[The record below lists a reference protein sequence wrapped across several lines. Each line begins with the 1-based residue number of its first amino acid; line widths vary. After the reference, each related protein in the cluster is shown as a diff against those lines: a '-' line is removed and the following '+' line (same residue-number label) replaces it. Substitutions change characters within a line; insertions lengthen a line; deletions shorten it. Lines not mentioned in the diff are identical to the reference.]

1 MDVGADSNIGRV
13 SPSHGK
19 RGGNNSVVCGQG
31 SGNMVVCG
39 QGSGNMVVCG
49 KGSGNMVVCGQG
61 SGNMV
66 VCGGQGRSNSIG
78 GSKRRNNIGAV
89 DQGWVSLSLTLDNM
103 LNRTVLGN
111 IRWAIHTVGH
121 SSVVLWVVVAGNSVA
136 GNNRRGNS
144 SDNMRNNALDK
155 RSSNSPYNWGGNSL
169 DNWGSNSPDK
179 RGGNMAVRVGSGSI
193 GASVRGIS
201 VIKEGRVSLS
211 FSLALGNE
219 VAEERGGRVGREV
232 GESSVV
238 CGQGNLVVSGG
249 HGSSNM
255 VVSGGQGKSTIG
267 RDILS
272 ISSGFRLGH
281 SSGGKSEN
289 YEHIHGAGGASGLSK
304 EDCPH

>member
-19 RGGNNSVVCGQG
+19 RGGNIGSIGDWRGNNS
-31 SGNMVVCG
+31 VVCG

-103 LNRTVLGN
+103 LNRTILGN

-121 SSVVLWVVVAGNSVA
+121 SSIVLWVVVAGNSVA

-144 SDNMRNNALDK
+144 SDNRRNNALDK
-155 RSSNSPYNWGGNSL
+155 RSDSSPDNRGSNSPYNW
-169 DNWGSNSPDK
+169 
-179 RGGNMAVRVGSGSI
+179 GGNMAVRVGSGSI

-201 VIKEGRVSLS
+201 VIKEGRVGLS
-211 FSLALGNE
+211 FSLTLGNE

-238 CGQGNLVVSGG
+238 CGQGNMVVSGG
-249 HGSSNM
+249 QGSGNM
-255 VVSGGQGKSTIG
+255 VVSGQGKSTIG

>member
-1 MDVGADSNIGRV
+1 
-13 SPSHGK
+13 
-19 RGGNNSVVCGQG
+19 
-31 SGNMVVCG
+31 MVVCG
-39 QGSGNMVVCG
+39 Q
-49 KGSGNMVVCGQG
+49 GSGNMVVCGQG

-121 SSVVLWVVVAGNSVA
+121 SSVVLWVVVAGNGVA
-136 GNNRRGNS
+136 GNNRGGNS
-144 SDNMRNNALDK
+144 SDNRRNNALDK
-155 RSSNSPYNWGGNSL
+155 GSSNSPDKWGGNSL

-179 RGGNMAVRVGSGSI
+179 RSGNMAGRVGSGSI

-201 VIKEGRVSLS
+201 VIKEGRVGFS
-211 FSLALGNE
+211 FSLTLGNE
-219 VAEERGGRVGREV
+219 VAEERGGREGRVGGEV

-238 CGQGNLVVSGG
+238 WGQGSGK
-249 HGSSNM
+249 M
-255 VVSGGQGKSTIG
+255 VVSGQGRSTIG
-267 RDILS
+267 DILS

-281 SSGGKSEN
+281 SSGSKSEN
-289 YEHIHGAGGASGLSK
+289 YEHLHGAGGASGLSK
-304 EDCPH
+304 EDCPM

>member
-1 MDVGADSNIGRV
+1 M
-13 SPSHGK
+13 
-19 RGGNNSVVCGQG
+19 VVCGQG

-49 KGSGNMVVCGQG
+49 QG
-61 SGNMV
+61 SGNRV
-66 VCGGQGRSNSIG
+66 G

-121 SSVVLWVVVAGNSVA
+121 SSVVLWVVVAGNGVA
-136 GNNRRGNS
+136 GNNRGGNS
-144 SDNMRNNALDK
+144 SDNRRNNALDK
-155 RSSNSPYNWGGNSL
+155 WGGNSL

-179 RGGNMAVRVGSGSI
+179 RSGNMAVRVGSGSI

-201 VIKEGRVSLS
+201 VIKEGRVS
-211 FSLALGNE
+211 FSLSLTLGNE
-219 VAEERGGRVGREV
+219 VAEERGGREGRVGGEV

-238 CGQGNLVVSGG
+238 CQGIGK
-249 HGSSNM
+249 M
-255 VVSGGQGKSTIG
+255 VVSGGQGSGKMVVSGQGRSTIG

-289 YEHIHGAGGASGLSK
+289 YEHLHGAGGASGLSK

>member
-13 SPSHGK
+13 SPSHGGGGNSVGSVAGK
-19 RGGNNSVVCGQG
+19 RRGNNSVVCGQG

-49 KGSGNMVVCGQG
+49 QG
-61 SGNMV
+61 SG
-66 VCGGQGRSNSIG
+66 NSIG
-78 GSKRRNNIGAV
+78 GSKRRNNIGVV

-121 SSVVLWVVVAGNSVA
+121 SSVVLWVVVAGNGVA

-144 SDNMRNNALDK
+144 SDNRRNNALDK
-155 RSSNSPYNWGGNSL
+155 GS
-169 DNWGSNSPDK
+169 SNSPDK

-201 VIKEGRVSLS
+201 VIKEGRVGFS
-211 FSLALGNE
+211 FSLTLGNE

-238 CGQGNLVVSGG
+238 CGQGSGNTVVS
-249 HGSSNM
+249 
-255 VVSGGQGKSTIG
+255 GQGKSTKALSTKA
-267 RDILS
+267 LS

-289 YEHIHGAGGASGLSK
+289 YEHLHGAGGASRLSK
-304 EDCPH
+304 EDCPM

>member
-13 SPSHGK
+13 SPSHGG
-19 RGGNNSVVCGQG
+19 GGNSMGSVGG
-31 SGNMVVCG
+31 KGGGNMVVCG

-144 SDNMRNNALDK
+144 SDNRRNHALDK
-155 RSSNSPYNWGGNSL
+155 RSDSSPDNRGSNSPYNWGGNM
-169 DNWGSNSPDK
+169 PDK

-201 VIKEGRVSLS
+201 VIKEGRVSFS
-211 FSLALGNE
+211 FSLTLGNE
-219 VAEERGGRVGREV
+219 VAE
-232 GESSVV
+232 
-238 CGQGNLVVSGG
+238 
-249 HGSSNM
+249 
-255 VVSGGQGKSTIG
+255 
-267 RDILS
+267 
-272 ISSGFRLGH
+272 
-281 SSGGKSEN
+281 
-289 YEHIHGAGGASGLSK
+289 
-304 EDCPH
+304 

>member
-13 SPSHGK
+13 SPSHGGGGNSVGSVAGK
-19 RGGNNSVVCGQG
+19 RGGNMGSIGDWRSNNTVVCGQG

-39 QGSGNMVVCG
+39 Q
-49 KGSGNMVVCGQG
+49 GSGNMVVCGQG

-121 SSVVLWVVVAGNSVA
+121 SSVVLWVVVAGNGVA
-136 GNNRRGNS
+136 GNNRGGNS
-144 SDNMRNNALDK
+144 SDNRRNNALDK
-155 RSSNSPYNWGGNSL
+155 RSSNSPDNRGSNSPYNWGGNSL

-201 VIKEGRVSLS
+201 VIKEGRVGLS
-211 FSLALGNE
+211 FSLTLGNE

-238 CGQGNLVVSGG
+238 CGQGSG
-249 HGSSNM
+249 NM
-255 VVSGGQGKSTIG
+255 VVSGG
-267 RDILS
+267 
-272 ISSGFRLGH
+272 
-281 SSGGKSEN
+281 
-289 YEHIHGAGGASGLSK
+289 
-304 EDCPH
+304 

>member
-13 SPSHGK
+13 SPSHGG
-19 RGGNNSVVCGQG
+19 GGNSMGSVAGQG
-31 SGNMVVCG
+31 GGNMVVCG

-66 VCGGQGRSNSIG
+66 VCGGQGRSYSIG

-136 GNNRRGNS
+136 VNNRRGNS
-144 SDNMRNNALDK
+144 SDNRRNNALDK
-155 RSSNSPYNWGGNSL
+155 RSGNSPDNRGSNSPYNWGGNSL

-179 RGGNMAVRVGSGSI
+179 RGGNMAVRVGSSSI

-201 VIKEGRVSLS
+201 VIKEGRVSFS
-211 FSLALGNE
+211 FSLTLGNE
-219 VAEERGGRVGREV
+219 VAE
-232 GESSVV
+232 
-238 CGQGNLVVSGG
+238 
-249 HGSSNM
+249 
-255 VVSGGQGKSTIG
+255 
-267 RDILS
+267 
-272 ISSGFRLGH
+272 
-281 SSGGKSEN
+281 
-289 YEHIHGAGGASGLSK
+289 
-304 EDCPH
+304 